1 MTTLVVPPTFTLAVP
16 APAPTSFSFYQGNDV
31 GTASDVATT
40 ALPTQLVFDTTAAG
54 AVPSDAK
61 SVVVVTSAT
70 PTSAST
76 PTESAAAPSNQSKKT
91 TLPIAAIILSL
102 VAVAALLAFCLFL
115 WYRKRA
121 RRRGHGHGRAGSE
134 EYGSA
139 PPATD
144 VLRKLGTNYEKSA
157 DPFSDAHA
165 APPSDPFA
173 DPTPHH
179 TRSGSDSFLNM
190 GNPRAPFTHAPS
202 ASTGSSASSKARKR
216 EMEEARKRDMS
227 ALNNL
232 VRALDQKDR
241 QAQVEG
247 RDRKSLPPVELF
259 KAALVR

>member
-1 MTTLVVPPTFTLAVP
+1 MTTLVVPSLAVTT
-16 APAPTSFSFYQGNDV
+16 PAPTSFSFYQGNDV

-54 AVPSDAK
+54 AAPSNAK

-70 PTSAST
+70 PTESST
-76 PTESAAAPSNQSKKT
+76 PTESAAAPIQSSKKT
-91 TLPIAAIILSL
+91 TLPVAAIILSL
-102 VAVAALLAFCLFL
+102 VAVAALSAFCLFL

-121 RRRGHGHGRAGSE
+121 RRRGHGRAGSE
-134 EYGSA
+134 EYGNA

-165 APPSDPFA
+165 APSSDPFA

-216 EMEEARKRDMS
+216 EAEEARKRDMS